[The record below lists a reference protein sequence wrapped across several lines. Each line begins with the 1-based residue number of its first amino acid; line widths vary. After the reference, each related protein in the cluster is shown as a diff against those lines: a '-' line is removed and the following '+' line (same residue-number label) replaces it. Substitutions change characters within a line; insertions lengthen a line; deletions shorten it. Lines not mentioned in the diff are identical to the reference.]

1 MNSIRATIPF
11 DPVAFFLALVLA
23 PLLGTLCS
31 FFLILPVAA
40 LIFGG
45 PMYLAI
51 GTPVLLWMVG
61 RYPPEA
67 GRFAFAGMLG
77 GPLWVISFAVYDAGS
92 HGSAGAMIIVAALS
106 MIFGA
111 LWAGTFAV
119 LYRKL
124 YRNPLTGQRAAL

>member
-1 MNSIRATIPF
+1 MNERNRILFSPL
-11 DPVAFFLALVLA
+11 AFFSALILA
-23 PLLGTLCS
+23 PLIVTLCS

-45 PMYLAI
+45 PIYLAI

-61 RYPPEA
+61 RYPPEG

-77 GPLWVISFAVYDAGS
+77 GPLWVIPFAIYEADG
-92 HGSAGAMIIVAALS
+92 HGSAGPLLLAAALS

-111 LWAGTFAV
+111 LWASTFAA
-119 LYRKL
+119 LYRSF
-124 YRNPLTGQRAAL
+124 YRNPLTRQRAVL